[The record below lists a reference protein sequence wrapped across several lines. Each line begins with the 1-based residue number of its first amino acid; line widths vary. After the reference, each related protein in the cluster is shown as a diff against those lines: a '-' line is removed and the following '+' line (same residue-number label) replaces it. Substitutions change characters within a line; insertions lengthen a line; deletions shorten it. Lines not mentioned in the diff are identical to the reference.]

1 MNGAALARQVQD
13 RIALRVRIGSVEG
26 SHTFCVATGCFV
38 ACCFCRSFPAFRQ
51 MHKLELMER
60 AIPAKYTP
68 LRYSIHISFRLG
80 ELGCKRWKFKAIG
93 CTKCSICVRVLLEN
107 VQDGKHH
114 KQKAETLLKHS
125 VLNKKSGMWNFV
137 DWSKLQS
144 VRQRKSLVLRWVSMS
159 CPHLSETVG
168 SR

>member
-68 LRYSIHISFRLG
+68 MRYSIHMTCISFRLG
-80 ELGCKRWKFKAIG
+80 ELGCKR
-93 CTKCSICVRVLLEN
+93 
-107 VQDGKHH
+107 
-114 KQKAETLLKHS
+114 
-125 VLNKKSGMWNFV
+125 
-137 DWSKLQS
+137 
-144 VRQRKSLVLRWVSMS
+144 
-159 CPHLSETVG
+159 
-168 SR
+168 